1 MAVALPMRHPRGACV
16 DCGGC
21 NLWVYDRSVT
31 RLKPRRDYYKVWS
44 PSPTMKNIARLFL
57 VAAAT
62 TVSLSA
68 QSVIQGPSSS
78 QTPYLTP
85 TAQGW
90 SATSLLTVGD
100 AIGGYKMV
108 GIPDGLGAYDN
119 GNGTMTVLA
128 NHELGNTVGTA
139 RAHGAIGA
147 FVSKWVID
155 TSTWQ
160 VISGGDLVTSAA
172 NQLMW
177 NGTTWAQPST
187 PYAIARLCSADLP
200 KLEAFYDSVT
210 GYGYN
215 GRIFLNG
222 EETGAE
228 GKGFAW
234 IVDGAEAGKVYELP
248 HHGKYSWEN
257 ALARSNYGSAPG
269 FANLLQTVVV
279 GTDDTTPGEVYV
291 YIGTKN
297 NTGNAVQKAGLANGL
312 TYGIKASSNVGYTGA
327 IALENATGINGTFT
341 LAQIFDNAT
350 LPNKTGAQFQT
361 ESTRLGVTQFARPE
375 DAHWLDTDSL
385 VFATTG
391 ATLNSVLVTSKIYQ
405 LDFNSTDSDGILTT
419 GGNIKVV
426 IDSNNITGLDGA
438 KARSFDN
445 LTIGDDGMLYIQE
458 DPGSNAYVAKH
469 WIVDA
474 SLGTQSAREASAVQI
489 FESDRTRFTTGAVSF
504 QTIDEEHSG
513 IIDITEIVADGIVGS
528 QWFLVATQNHAAATG
543 ASAATLVEGGQFIAL
558 NYRVGSASSIVG
570 NLMTLDNGGTIV
582 ANGAAITHN
591 VALTG
596 TGGVFNTTAAT
607 SVSGAIGGTGG
618 LWKNGTG
625 TLTLTGV
632 NTYTGNTN
640 VETGKLVVNGSLA
653 SSVRVLKN
661 GTLGGTVSIAGNLT
675 NLGILAPG
683 NSPGTITV
691 NGNYLEAGTL
701 DIEAWGLAAGTQHDQ
716 VVVSGTATFQAGSNL
731 KVTKTGGTFDLGR
744 TESVLAVSALAYSGA
759 FTTLDR
765 STQATQVFFN
775 NATGRIHGSGLTTE
789 AQTFADLT
797 TDANRK
803 AIATALYADGLTNA
817 TVLRAN
823 AGGSATAKAFIA
835 SGEMGAA
842 TVAFLGA
849 ANVDTAL
856 DALSPEPYGTSLVM
870 ASRNTY
876 SLARSLAGAQAVG
889 ETWNAQLGYDQQ
901 QSTSTA
907 STTTLN
913 GSFDVNTT
921 YALLSRKLGTASVFS
936 VLIADNSGKS
946 SASGFASEASGQS
959 FGLGFGTESD
969 LGRLDFGLVTGE
981 LKASGSRAGQ
991 TFGNQKINST
1001 TLSARMSFTK
1011 LGAFVPYV
1019 ALSRNIAESDAFTEV
1034 GTGANLSVS
1043 AAKQSDVTAEV
1054 GMGYGVKVGENLT
1067 VSLNVAYEHALTTDG
1082 GTLNATFA
1090 DAAAPSTFTVRT
1102 FGAGQDLLRGGLG
1115 LSLGLGEGRTAAL
1128 SYDYHTGADVKSAH
1142 QIKASY
1148 SFRF

>member
-1 MAVALPMRHPRGACV
+1 
-16 DCGGC
+16 
-21 NLWVYDRSVT
+21 
-31 RLKPRRDYYKVWS
+31 
-44 PSPTMKNIARLFL
+44 MKNIARTFL
-57 VAAAT
+57 IAAAA

-108 GIPDGLGAYDN
+108 GIPDGLGAFSSGVN
-119 GNGTMTVLA
+119 QMTVVA

-177 NGTTWAQPST
+177 NGTTWAQPAT
-187 PYAIARLCSADLP
+187 PYAINRLCSADLADVS
-200 KLEAFYDSVT
+200 AFYDSSS

-222 EETGAE
+222 EEAGAE

-257 ALARSNYGSAPG
+257 ALARSNYGLNPG
-269 FANLLQTVVV
+269 ATNLLQTVVV

-291 YIGTKN
+291 YIGAKT

-312 TYGIKASSNVGYTGA
+312 TYGIKASSNVGYSGA

-391 ATLNSVLVTSKIYQ
+391 ATVNSISVSSKIYQ
-405 LDFNSTDSDGILTT
+405 LDFNSDDANGILTT

-426 IDSNNITGLDGA
+426 VNSANLTGKDGA
-438 KARSFDN
+438 KAQTFDN
-445 LTIGDDGMLYIQE
+445 LTVGDDGLLYIQE
-458 DPGSNAYVAKH
+458 DPGNAAYVAKH
-469 WIVDA
+469 WIIDPTLA
-474 SLGTQSAREASAVQI
+474 TQAQREASAVQI
-489 FESDRTRFTTGAVSF
+489 FESDRSRFTTGATQF
-504 QTIDEEHSG
+504 QTLDEEHSG
-513 IIDITEIVADGIVGS
+513 IIDITDIVADGITGS

-558 NYRVGSASSIVG
+558 NYKVGTNSGLVG
-570 NLMTLDNGGTIV
+570 NLLTLDNGGTIV
-582 ANGAAITHN
+582 ANGAAITHD

-607 SVSGAIGGTGG
+607 SVSGAIGGAGG

-632 NTYTGNTN
+632 NTYTGSTN
-640 VETGKLVVNGSLA
+640 VEVGKLVVNGSLA
-653 SSVRVLKN
+653 SSVRILKN
-661 GTLGGTVSIAGNLT
+661 GALGGTVTIAGNLT
-675 NLGILAPG
+675 NLGTLAPG
-683 NSPGTITV
+683 NSPGTTTV

-701 DIEAWGLAAGTQHDQ
+701 DIEVWGLTPGTQHDQ

-731 KVTKTGGTFDLGR
+731 IVNKSTGGFDLSR
-744 TESVLAVSALAYSGA
+744 TQSVQAVNALAYSGA
-759 FTTLDR
+759 FATLDR
-765 STQATQVFFN
+765 STQSTQVFFN
-775 NATGRIHGSGLTTE
+775 NATGRIHGSGLTE

-797 TDANRK
+797 VDTNRK
-803 AIATALYADGLTNA
+803 AIASALYADGLTNA

-823 AGGSATAKAFIA
+823 AGGSATAKAFLA

-856 DALSPEPYGTSLVM
+856 DALSPEPYGTTMLMANRNSL
-870 ASRNTY
+870 
-876 SLARSLAGAQAVG
+876 SLARAFVGATAAKAG
-889 ETWNAQLGYDQQ
+889 WNVQLGYDQQ

-907 STTTLN
+907 SLTSLN
-913 GSFDVNTT
+913 GSFDVNAR
-921 YALLSRKLGTASVFS
+921 YAVLSHQASADSVFS
-936 VLIADNSGKS
+936 VLVSDNNGQST
-946 SASGFASEASGQS
+946 ASGFASEASGRS
-959 FGLGFGTESD
+959 YGLGFGSD
-969 LGRLDFGLVTGE
+969 NALGRLDVGVVIGE
-981 LKASGSRAGQ
+981 LKANGTRSGQSFA
-991 TFGNQKINST
+991 NQKVNST
-1001 TLSARMSFTK
+1001 SLNARLSFTK
-1011 LGAFVPYV
+1011 LGAFTPYV
-1019 ALSRNIAESDAFTEV
+1019 GLSRNIASSDAFLET
-1034 GTGANLSVS
+1034 GTGANLSVA
-1043 AAKQSDVTAEV
+1043 AAKQSDVTAEI
-1054 GMGYGVKVGENLT
+1054 GMGYGLNLGDALT
-1067 VSLNVAYEHALTTDG
+1067 VSLNIAYEHALSNEG
-1082 GTLNATFA
+1082 GSLNAGFA
-1090 DAAAPSTFTVRT
+1090 DAAVPTNFTVQT
-1102 FGAGQDLLRGGLG
+1102 SGAGQDLLRAGVG
-1115 LSLGLGEGRTAAL
+1115 LSLALGEGRTATL
-1128 SYDYHTGADVKSAH
+1128 SYDYHSGADIKSAH
-1142 QIKASY
+1142 QIKAGY

>member
-1 MAVALPMRHPRGACV
+1 
-16 DCGGC
+16 
-21 NLWVYDRSVT
+21 
-31 RLKPRRDYYKVWS
+31 
-44 PSPTMKNIARLFL
+44 MKNIARLFL

-68 QSVIQGPSSS
+68 QSLIQGPSSS
-78 QTPYLTP
+78 QTSYLTP

-90 SATSLLTVGD
+90 SATAIMTVGD
-100 AIGGYKMV
+100 RVGGLPSGYMFA

-119 GNGTMTVLA
+119 GDGTMTVLA
-128 NHELGNTVGTA
+128 NHEIGNNFTTGVLQGA
-139 RAHGAIGA
+139 VRAHGAAGG
-147 FVSKWVID
+147 FVSKWVIN

-160 VISGGDLVTSAA
+160 VISGGDFVTSRLD
-172 NQLMW
+172 QMMW
-177 NGTTWAQPST
+177 NGTTWAAPAAA
-187 PYAIARLCSADLP
+187 YAYLRPCSADLP
-200 KLEAFYDSVT
+200 KLEAFYDSVSST
-210 GYGYN
+210 GYN

-234 IVDGAEAGKVYELP
+234 IVTGTEAGKVYELP

-257 ALARSNYGSAPG
+257 ALARSNYGLNPG
-269 FANLLQTVVV
+269 PSNLLQTVVV

-291 YIGTKN
+291 YIGTKT
-297 NTGNAVQKAGLANGL
+297 NTGNAVQQAGLANGL
-312 TYGIKASSNVGYTGA
+312 TYGIKASSNVGYSGA

-375 DAHWLDTDSL
+375 DAHWLDHDSL

-391 ATLNSVLVTSKIYQ
+391 ATLNSVAVTAKIYQ
-405 LDFNSTDSDGILTT
+405 LDFNSDDANGILTT
-419 GGNIKVV
+419 GGNISVV
-426 IDSNNITGLDGA
+426 IDSNNITGLDGQ

-458 DPGSNAYVAKH
+458 DPGNVAYVAKH
-469 WIVDA
+469 WIVNPT
-474 SLGTQSAREASAVQI
+474 LGTQSARELSAVQI
-489 FESDRTRFTTGAVSF
+489 FESDRSRFTTGATQF
-504 QTIDEEHSG
+504 QTLDEEHSG
-513 IIDITEIVADGIVGS
+513 IIDITDIVADGIVGS

-543 ASAATLVEGGQFIAL
+543 ANAATLVEGGQFIAL
-558 NYRVGSASSIVG
+558 NKRLGSNVATGPGAI
-570 NLMTLDNGGTIV
+570 TLDNGGSIV
-582 ANGAAITHN
+582 VNGLNITDA
-591 VALTG
+591 VTLTG
-596 TGGVFNTTAAT
+596 TGGIFDVTGSSTA
-607 SVSGAIGGTGG
+607 SGAIGGTGG

-625 TLTLTGV
+625 TLTLTGT
-632 NTYTGNTN
+632 NSYTGSTN
-640 VETGKLVVNGSLA
+640 VEKGKLVVNGSLA

-701 DIEAWGLAAGTQHDQ
+701 DIEVWGLTAGTQHDQ
-716 VVVSGTATFQAGSNL
+716 VVVSGTATFQAGSVL
-731 KVTKTGGTFDLGR
+731 KVTKTGGTFELAR
-744 TESVLAVSALAYSGA
+744 TESVLAVNALAYSGA

-765 STQATQVFFN
+765 STQSTQVFFN
-775 NATGRIHGSGLTTE
+775 NATGRIHGSGLTE

-797 TDANRK
+797 VDANRK
-803 AIATALYADGLTNA
+803 AIATALYADGLTNG

-823 AGGSATAKAFIA
+823 AGGSATAKAFLA

-842 TVAFLGA
+842 TVAFLSA

-870 ASRNTY
+870 ASRGSL
-876 SLARSLAGAQAVG
+876 SLARALAGAQAVG
-889 ETWNAQLGYDQQ
+889 ETWNAQIGYDQQ
-901 QSTSTA
+901 QSTSKA
-907 STTTLN
+907 STTSLN
-913 GSFDVNTT
+913 GTFDLTTT
-921 YALLSRKLGTASVFS
+921 YALLSRKMGTASVFS
-936 VLIADNSGKS
+936 VLIAENNGKS

-959 FGLGFGTESD
+959 YGLGFGTETD
-969 LGRLDFGLVTGE
+969 LGRLDFGLVNGE
-981 LKASGSRAGQ
+981 LKASGSRSGQ
-991 TFGNQKINST
+991 SFSNQAINAT

-1019 ALSRNIAESDAFTEV
+1019 GLSRNIAESDAFVES
-1034 GTGANLSVS
+1034 GTGANLSVAS
-1043 AAKQSDVTAEV
+1043 AKQSDVTAEI

-1067 VSLNVAYEHALTTDG
+1067 VSLNVAYEHALSNDG
-1082 GTLNATFA
+1082 GNLNASFA
-1090 DAAAPSTFTVRT
+1090 DAAAPTTFTVRT
-1102 FGAGQDLLRGGLG
+1102 FGAAQDLLRAGLG
-1115 LSLGLGEGRTAAL
+1115 FNLGLGEGRSAAL
-1128 SYDYHTGADVKSAH
+1128 SYDYHAGSDVKSAH